1 MKAYKTFLLVLLVV
15 AMLVGMYFLPQL
27 TICGIDLR
35 SVNLLADVEKD
46 TTETN
51 GGEGEGIETPVSE
64 IVTFEDSVPDGM
76 VVIEDFKDSLG
87 IDREM
92 DHFYAALDE
101 VKERPVRIAYFGDSF
116 IEGDILT
123 ASLRDLLQEKFGG
136 CGVGFI
142 DIKSQIAGF
151 RTSVVELSSGWED
164 HNVVDAAS
172 KGFNN
177 AMQGINGRYYF
188 PMGLAYI
195 DARGQQSV
203 YPEHL
208 DTMETATV
216 FFTPESGLSMRY
228 SINGEQYKPFYSV
241 PDSIPQSVQARRLK
255 AKMGRISV
263 EVNGRGRFYGIALE
277 GRKGIVLDNFSM
289 RGSVGWHLGYI
300 PQSTINDFARL
311 RHYDLIIMH
320 YGLNMVTPSS
330 KGYEVYC
337 EKFKEGI
344 ERFRE
349 AYPETSML
357 IVSVSNRDSRGANGE
372 FQTMRGVVD
381 LVEAQH
387 QMAQDEHVAF
397 WNIQQAMG
405 GSGSMARMQ
414 KEGQANRDY
423 THINF
428 QGGKVIGQL
437 FFDVLMNGKMNYDH
451 RMGKIDLTDDDDNKK
466 AVDFSHPF
474 DMAKLKRMRDKIERG

>member
-15 AMLVGMYFLPQL
+15 AMLVGMYFLPKL
-27 TICGIDLR
+27 SICGIDLR
-35 SVNLLADVEKD
+35 SVNLLADVEAD
-46 TTETN
+46 TTEVEN
-51 GGEGEGIETPVSE
+51 EGLDHEKTSVPEFVA
-64 IVTFEDSVPDGM
+64 FKDSVPDGM
-76 VVIEDFKDSLG
+76 VAIEDFKDSLG

-92 DHFYAALDE
+92 DHFYAALDGASD
-101 VKERPVRIAYFGDSF
+101 RPVRIAYFGDSF
-116 IEGDILT
+116 IEGDIMT
-123 ASLRDLLQEKFGG
+123 AALRELLQQEFGG

-142 DIKSQIAGF
+142 DIKSQVAGF

-177 AMQGINGRYYF
+177 ALQGINGRYYL

-208 DTMETATV
+208 DTMQTATV
-216 FFTPESGLSMRY
+216 FFTPEAGLSMRY
-228 SINGEQYKPFYSV
+228 SINGGAYKPFYASS
-241 PDSIPQSVQARRLK
+241 DSIPQSVQARKLT
-255 AKMGRISV
+255 AKIGRINV
-263 EVNGRGRFYGIALE
+263 EVNGRGRFYGMALE
-277 GRKGIVLDNFSM
+277 GKRGIVVDNFSM

-311 RHYDLIIMH
+311 RSYDLIIMH

-330 KGYEVYC
+330 KGYDVYC

-344 ERFRE
+344 ERFRK

-357 IVSVSNRDSRGANGE
+357 IVSVTNRDSRGANGE

-381 LVEAQH
+381 LVEAQKR
-387 QMAQDEHVAF
+387 MAQDEHVAF

-451 RMGKIDLTDDDDNKK
+451 RMGKVDLSDDDNNNK
-466 AVDFSHPF
+466 VDFSHPVNL
-474 DMAKLKRMRDKIERG
+474 AKLKKMRVKMERK